1 MESEDLEFDD
11 ILKHI
16 DRESEHFVVR
26 LETHHHTGRQLTVV
40 EPHRPSKD
48 DASLKALAF
57 KLKES
62 LGTSGSVENGRII
75 LHGDHRD
82 HVVRELVKLGFSTE
96 NIELI

>member
-1 MESEDLEFDD
+1 MEREDLAFDD
-11 ILKHI
+11 ILKHV

-26 LETHHHTGRQLTVV
+26 LETHHTGRQLTVV

-48 DASLKALAF
+48 DESLKALAY

-62 LGTSGSVENGRII
+62 LGTSGNVENGRII